1 MVWAG
6 GAASLLFVGDSAPD
20 LGSDTPDMTLD
31 ALSGDSLSTGVSAA
45 EFTTWYWSVVTT
57 KDTVMAIQMSNKD
70 AQATYIGKPN

>member
-31 ALSGDSLSTGVSAA
+31 ALSGDSLSAGVSAA
-45 EFTTWYWSVVTT
+45 EFTTWY
-57 KDTVMAIQMSNKD
+57 
-70 AQATYIGKPN
+70 